1 MADPGYVHLHVHSH
15 YSLLDGACTVDGL
28 VEAAAERGM
37 RSLALTDHGAL
48 FGAVE
53 FYGKARDKGVKPIL
67 GCEAY
72 VAPRSRFEK
81 NRSESQEIY
90 WHLLLLARDL
100 TGYRNLV
107 KLASAAYREGFYY
120 RPRVDKELLRKH
132 GEGLIATSACL
143 QGEVNQ
149 HLLSG
154 DLEGARASA
163 RDYREI
169 FGPENFYLEVQDH
182 GIEEQ
187 RKLNPLVRELSKDLG
202 LPLVATNDIHYL
214 TREAS
219 RAHDALL
226 CISTGK
232 LLSDT
237 ERWRFPGPEFWFK
250 GAEDM
255 RLLFPDCPDAVE
267 NTVAIAER
275 CNVELPL
282 GHRRFP
288 VFRSESGVANSQ
300 LLTDLCEEG
309 IRRRFGD
316 PPPAAAVE
324 RLRYELSVIE
334 KLGFVSYF
342 LIVWDL
348 IRFAREQGIPVGPGR
363 GSAAGSLVAYAL
375 AITDVDPIEY
385 DLLFERFLNPGRHE
399 PPDIDVD
406 ICQAGRQR
414 VIEYVRKKYGEEN
427 VSQIITFGT
436 LAARRAIRDVGRVMD
451 IPLPEVDRLAK
462 LIPQGPDMSI
472 EKALKDEPEL
482 SDLYRTDPR
491 VQELFDVSRQLE
503 GLCRDASTHAAGVV
517 ISDRPLTEDVP
528 LYVAGGAGGE
538 VTTQYTMEAL
548 DKIGLLK
555 MDLLGLKTLTVL
567 DGAVRRVR
575 DTRGEAV
582 DLRKIPLGDAAV
594 YALFTRGD
602 TKGIFQLES
611 RGMRDLLQRLK
622 PDRFADLIAVLALY
636 RPGPLGSGMV
646 DAYVR
651 RKHGEER
658 ITYPHPSLEP
668 LLAETNGVILYQE
681 QVMRIANRL
690 AGFSLSD
697 ADTLRKAMGKKKPEV
712 MVRFKK
718 QFLEGATSGP
728 NKIPSGTAEKIWEQM
743 EFFAGYGFNKCL
755 EGDTT
760 ILDAR
765 TGERTTIGELFRNRR
780 PFRVHSLGNDGKLR
794 PRRVMDVVWN
804 GRKPVFELRTAQG
817 RMITATGNHPFKT
830 LDGWRNLEELRPGER
845 IAAPRRLPVLSRASW
860 ARHELITLA
869 GLLSEGNTC
878 HPSCLYFFGNEQTL
892 VRDFARAVE
901 RFPETSA
908 RLYARP
914 GGALEVCASTGR
926 DTRFRRGMRPWNAE
940 GRLEGNL
947 ALAAPRPQPRRSG
960 AFRWAQRLGILGK
973 TAPEKRVPPPV
984 FLLRDADIALFLGRL
999 WAGDGFIANPTQATP
1014 FYATSSPGLARDVQ
1028 TLLLRLGIVSGIHR
1042 KSFRY
1047 RGGRKIGYTVHLL
1060 GEDTLETFLRRV
1072 APHCL
1077 GRERAVAHLGHHV
1090 AGTSRGRTSKDTLP
1104 AEVRRWVHVER
1115 RATGLT
1121 WREIERRSRVSM
1133 KEFVGHGSAAKKG
1146 FRRSTVARLGRF
1158 FASRRLL
1165 ELAASDVFWDRVV
1178 AIERRGV
1185 ADTFDLTVE
1194 RDHNFVADGFVVHNS
1209 HSTAYA
1215 LVSYQTGYMKVH
1227 YPAEFL
1233 AATLTSEADDTD
1245 KVVELTD
1252 DCRRMGIEVLPPDV
1266 NESEAT
1272 FSVRKGRIRFGLGGV
1287 KGVGERAIE
1296 SLTAARKACGRFRT
1310 LLDITE
1316 RADLRLVTRGVL
1328 DALLRSGALDSLG
1341 ARRSQLSAVL
1351 DAALEIGNTAA
1362 SDRRRGQ
1369 AGLFGAPAGGAG
1381 EAPALALPDVPEWPE
1396 AKRLADEKSLLGLY
1410 VSSHPLAR
1418 HATALERFATAA
1430 TADLGDR
1437 RANESVVLGG
1447 VVLGVRT
1454 TVTKAGAKPGS
1465 KMATFSL
1472 EDLRGVAKAVIFPHD
1487 YERSKQFLVED
1498 RVVFVRGRVDL
1509 SREEP
1514 GLKVSEVIPI
1524 ERSREALCQKVVL
1537 RMPSAGLTDDLL
1549 RRLQELLRNHA
1560 GPVPVYLRVESA
1572 GSAPQLVRAGHA
1584 FGVIPSE
1591 ALEQDLTRIL
1601 GDGHV
1606 EYFG

>member
-1 MADPGYVHLHVHSH
+1 MPDSGYVHLHVHSH
-15 YSLLDGACTVDGL
+15 YSLLDGACTVEGL
-28 VEAAAERGM
+28 IEAAAERGM

-53 FYGKARDKGVKPIL
+53 FYGKARDRGVKPIL

-81 NRSESQEIY
+81 TRSESQEIY

-100 TGYRNLV
+100 TGYKNLV

-132 GEGLIATSACL
+132 GEGLIATSGCL

-163 RDYREI
+163 REYREI
-169 FGPENFYLEVQDH
+169 FGPENFYLEIQDH
-182 GIEEQ
+182 GIDEQ
-187 RKLNPLVRELSKDLG
+187 RKLNPLVRDLSKDLG

-214 TREAS
+214 TREAA

-232 LLSDT
+232 LLSDP

-250 GAEDM
+250 GADDM
-255 RLLFPDCPDAVE
+255 RLLFPDAPDAVE

-282 GHRRFP
+282 GHRRYP
-288 VFRSESGVANSQ
+288 VFRSESGVPNSQ
-300 LLTDLCEEG
+300 LLKDLCEEG
-309 IRRRFGD
+309 LRRRYGD
-316 PPPAAAVE
+316 PPPAAATE

-348 IRFAREQGIPVGPGR
+348 IRFARDQGIPVGPGR
-363 GSAAGSLVAYAL
+363 GSAAGSLVAYTL

-385 DLLFERFLNPGRHE
+385 DLLFERFLNPGRNE

-406 ICQAGRQR
+406 ICQVGRPR
-414 VIEYVRKKYGEEN
+414 VIEYVRKKYGDEN
-427 VSQIITFGT
+427 VCQIITFGT
-436 LAARRAIRDVGRVMD
+436 LAARRAVRDVGRVMD
-451 IPLPEVDRLAK
+451 IPLTEVDRLAK

-472 EKALKDEPEL
+472 EKALRDEPEL

-517 ISDRPLTEDVP
+517 ISDRPLDEDVP
-528 LYVAGGAGGE
+528 LYVPAGEGGE

-567 DGAVRRVR
+567 DGAVRRAR
-575 DTRGEAV
+575 ETRGVTV
-582 DLRKIPLGDAAV
+582 DLRKIPLDDAPV
-594 YALFTRGD
+594 YALLTRAD

-651 RKHGEER
+651 RKHGEEKV
-658 ITYPHPSLEP
+658 TYPHPSLEP
-668 LLAETNGVILYQE
+668 ILAETNGVMLYQE

-712 MVRFKK
+712 MAKFKQ
-718 QFLEGATSGP
+718 QFLTGCGVQ
-728 NKIPSGTAEKIWEQM
+728 KIPRETAEKIWEQM
-743 EFFAGYGFNKCL
+743 EFFSGYGFN
-755 EGDTT
+755 
-760 ILDAR
+760 R
-765 TGERTTIGELFRNRR
+765 
-780 PFRVHSLGNDGKLR
+780 
-794 PRRVMDVVWN
+794 
-804 GRKPVFELRTAQG
+804 
-817 RMITATGNHPFKT
+817 
-830 LDGWRNLEELRPGER
+830 
-845 IAAPRRLPVLSRASW
+845 
-860 ARHELITLA
+860 
-869 GLLSEGNTC
+869 
-878 HPSCLYFFGNEQTL
+878 
-892 VRDFARAVE
+892 
-901 RFPETSA
+901 
-908 RLYARP
+908 
-914 GGALEVCASTGR
+914 
-926 DTRFRRGMRPWNAE
+926 
-940 GRLEGNL
+940 
-947 ALAAPRPQPRRSG
+947 
-960 AFRWAQRLGILGK
+960 
-973 TAPEKRVPPPV
+973 
-984 FLLRDADIALFLGRL
+984 
-999 WAGDGFIANPTQATP
+999 
-1014 FYATSSPGLARDVQ
+1014 
-1028 TLLLRLGIVSGIHR
+1028 
-1042 KSFRY
+1042 
-1047 RGGRKIGYTVHLL
+1047 
-1060 GEDTLETFLRRV
+1060 
-1072 APHCL
+1072 
-1077 GRERAVAHLGHHV
+1077 
-1090 AGTSRGRTSKDTLP
+1090 
-1104 AEVRRWVHVER
+1104 
-1115 RATGLT
+1115 
-1121 WREIERRSRVSM
+1121 
-1133 KEFVGHGSAAKKG
+1133 
-1146 FRRSTVARLGRF
+1146 
-1158 FASRRLL
+1158 
-1165 ELAASDVFWDRVV
+1165 
-1178 AIERRGV
+1178 
-1185 ADTFDLTVE
+1185 
-1194 RDHNFVADGFVVHNS
+1194 S
-1209 HSTAYA
+1209 HSAAYA

-1266 NESEAT
+1266 NESEST
-1272 FSVRKGRIRFGLGGV
+1272 FSVRDGRIRFGLAGV
-1287 KGVGERAIE
+1287 KGVGERAVE
-1296 SLTAARKACGRFRT
+1296 SLIAARRACGGRFRT

-1316 RADLRLVTRGVL
+1316 RVDLRLVTRGVL
-1328 DALLRSGALDSLG
+1328 EALVRAGALDSLG

-1362 SDRRRGQ
+1362 TDRRRGQ
-1369 AGLFGAPAGGAG
+1369 AGLFGAPASEGGGA
-1381 EAPALALPDVPEWPE
+1381 PSLALPDVPEWPE

-1418 HATALERFATAA
+1418 HATMLERFATAA

-1437 RANESVVLGG
+1437 RANEPVVLGG
-1447 VVLGVRT
+1447 IVLGVRT

-1472 EDLRGVAKAVIFPHD
+1472 EDLRGVVKAVIFPND

-1498 RVVFVRGRVDL
+1498 RVVFVRGRVDH

-1524 ERSREALCQKVVL
+1524 EKSREALCQKVVL

-1560 GPVPVYLRVESA
+1560 GPVPVFLRVGHA
-1572 GSAPQLVRAGHA
+1572 GAAPQLVRAGHA

-1591 ALEQDLTRIL
+1591 ALDQDLTRIL

-1606 EYFG
+1606 EYYG